1 MNRRRLW
8 RLLDRQK
15 AVYRRNAKGIFM
27 RAFDKQIE
35 PLYEKIEQISD
46 IRDIEVPPLDNTAV
60 KDAYKRLYLKTGIDF
75 AMKARRDSRKMLK
88 GEDEIYEDLI
98 MQEML
103 AYIETEVGST
113 IVAIGNTSKELIQ
126 KLLNKWVPEILDEG
140 VGGGEATTLL
150 RDRIQSAWHEAKRF
164 RVERIARTEV
174 NCASNVGGLRGML
187 SVSEN
192 QNKVWLS
199 AFSADS
205 RDSHMAADGQ
215 SVDIKETFDVGG
227 ERLYHP
233 GDPDP
238 KVSPGNRINC
248 LCSMYYEVK

>member
-174 NCASNVGGLRGML
+174 NRASNVGSLKGMR
-187 SVSEN
+187 SISEN

-199 AFSADS
+199 AFAAES
-205 RDSHMAADGQ
+205 RPEHSDADGQ
-215 SVDIKETFDVGG
+215 IVDIKESFEVGG
-227 ERLYHP
+227 ERLQYP
-233 GDPDP
+233 GDPAG
-238 KVSPGNRINC
+238 SAGNTINC
-248 LCSMYYEVK
+248 LCSMFYEVK